1 MESLPCKTPSP
12 LNSSVQHGRDDGFE
26 CGGGGEEMTV
36 VERDGG
42 GAQGRINGG
51 GAWCQIKVRIC
62 WGSGNDEELQM

>member
-1 MESLPCKTPSP
+1 
-12 LNSSVQHGRDDGFE
+12 
-26 CGGGGEEMTV
+26 MTV